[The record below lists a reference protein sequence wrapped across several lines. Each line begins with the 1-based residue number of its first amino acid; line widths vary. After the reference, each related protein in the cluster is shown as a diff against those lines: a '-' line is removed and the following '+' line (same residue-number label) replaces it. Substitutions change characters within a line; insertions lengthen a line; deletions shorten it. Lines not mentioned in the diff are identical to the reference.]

1 MKIQAKQRLEA
12 LYITTAESVYAMSN
26 VYTNYTYKLSF
37 QVNPTD
43 SRIGEH
49 YFKVYNHSRMTSA
62 DKVARISFD
71 EPRYI
76 IHKDSSG
83 KQPWILDSVSKKN
96 MIMLLSKNNYSVWK
110 KLIANFNREKY
121 DVSSRRW
128 NWFTK
133 DVQDNL
139 KNLHSLE
146 DILALETSNNDVDVQ
161 TYKFI
166 LSVLGIYNNRQLKN
180 IDYEDIESVILSL
193 QECMP
198 IDKEMPDYSLL

>member
-1 MKIQAKQRLEA
+1 MKIEAQKRLAA

-43 SRIGEH
+43 SRVGEH

-62 DKVARISFD
+62 DRVARISFD

-133 DVQDNL
+133 AVQDNL
-139 KNLHSLE
+139 KNLYSLE

-180 IDYEDIESVILSL
+180 IDYDDIESVILSL

-198 IDKEMPDYSLL
+198 IDKDMPDYSLL

>member
-1 MKIQAKQRLEA
+1 MKIQAQKRLEA
-12 LYITTAESVYAMSN
+12 LHITTAESLYAMSN

-49 YFKVYNHSRMTSA
+49 YFKVYNHSRMTSS

-83 KQPWILDSVSKKN
+83 KQPWILDSASKKN

-133 DVQDNL
+133 AVQDNL

-146 DILALETSNNDVDVQ
+146 DILALEISDNSIDVQ

-166 LSVLGIYNNRQLKN
+166 LSALGIYNNRQLKT